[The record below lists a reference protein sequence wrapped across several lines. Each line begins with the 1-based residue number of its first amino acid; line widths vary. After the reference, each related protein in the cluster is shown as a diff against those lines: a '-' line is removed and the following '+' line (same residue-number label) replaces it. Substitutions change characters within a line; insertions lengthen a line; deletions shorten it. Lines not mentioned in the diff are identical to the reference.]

1 MMKRKVIAFWLLL
14 ISIFVFLFNNYST
27 SASTGKT
34 IFYKDSENGIIA
46 YKQINAFQLQLSD
59 GRVLSSM
66 SLTTNSDVTVEEN
79 YKNVDIVFV
88 LDNSGSMSS
97 FNRMV
102 HLKKSSVDLIKALSS
117 NINSDLR
124 FGVIRFFKWSN
135 CRTTIIS

>member
-1 MMKRKVIAFWLLL
+1 MMKRKVITFLLLL
-14 ISIFVFLFNNYST
+14 ISIFVFLFSNYST

-79 YKNVDIVFV
+79 YKNVNIVFV
-88 LDNSGSMSS
+88 LDNSGSMGDK
-97 FNRMV
+97 NRLGI
-102 HLKKSSVDLIKALSS
+102 LKKSTNDLIDNLSS
-117 NINSDLR
+117 QIKSKLG
-124 FGVIRFFKWSN
+124 FGVIRIFRWSKGK
-135 CRTTIIS
+135 T

>member
-1 MMKRKVIAFWLLL
+1 MKRKVITFLLLL
-14 ISIFVFLFNNYST
+14 ISIFVFLFSNYST

-79 YKNVDIVFV
+79 YKNVNIVFV
-88 LDNSGSMSS
+88 LDNSGSMGDK
-97 FNRMV
+97 NRLGI
-102 HLKKSSVDLIKALSS
+102 LKKSTNDLIDNLSS
-117 NINSDLR
+117 QIKSKLG
-124 FGVIRFFKWSN
+124 FGVIRIFRWSKGK
-135 CRTTIIS
+135 T

>member
-1 MMKRKVIAFWLLL
+1 MMKRKVITFLLLL
-14 ISIFVFLFNNYST
+14 ISIFVFLFSNYST

-88 LDNSGSMSS
+88 LDNSGSMDHKSGHKTRISVLQSS
-97 FNRMV
+97 AQT
-102 HLKKSSVDLIKALSS
+102 LIDNLSS
-117 NINSDLR
+117 QIKSNLGL
-124 FGVIRFFKWSN
+124 GVIRIFRWSKN
-135 CRTTIIS
+135 AT

>member
-1 MMKRKVIAFWLLL
+1 MMKRKVITFLLLL
-14 ISIFVFLFNNYST
+14 ISIFVFLFSNYST

-79 YKNVDIVFV
+79 YKNVNIVFV
-88 LDNSGSMSS
+88 LDNSGSMGDK
-97 FNRMV
+97 NRLGI
-102 HLKKSSVDLIKALSS
+102 LKKSTNDLIDNLSS
-117 NINSDLR
+117 QIKSKLG
-124 FGVIRFFKWSN
+124 FGVIRIF
-135 CRTTIIS
+135 R

>member
-1 MMKRKVIAFWLLL
+1 MKRKVITFLLLL
-14 ISIFVFLFNNYST
+14 ISIFVFLFSNYST

-79 YKNVDIVFV
+79 YKNVNIVFV

-97 FNRMV
+97 FNRMG

-124 FGVIRFFKWSN
+124 FGVIRFFK
-135 CRTTIIS
+135 

>member
-1 MMKRKVIAFWLLL
+1 MKRKVITFLLLL
-14 ISIFVFLFNNYST
+14 ISIFVFLFSNYST

-79 YKNVDIVFV
+79 YKNVNIVFV
-88 LDNSGSMSS
+88 LDNSGSMGDK
-97 FNRMV
+97 NRLGI
-102 HLKKSSVDLIKALSS
+102 LKKSTNDLIDNLSS
-117 NINSDLR
+117 QIKSKLG
-124 FGVIRFFKWSN
+124 FGVIRIF
-135 CRTTIIS
+135 R

>member
-1 MMKRKVIAFWLLL
+1 MMKRKVIAFLLLL
-14 ISIFVFLFNNYST
+14 ISIFVFLFSNYST

-88 LDNSGSMSS
+88 LDNSGSMSF
-97 FNRMV
+97 FNRME
-102 HLKKSSVDLIKALSS
+102 HLKKSSVALIKALSS

-124 FGVIRFFKWSN
+124 FGVIRFFK
-135 CRTTIIS
+135 

>member
-1 MMKRKVIAFWLLL
+1 MMKRRVITFLLLL
-14 ISIFVFLFNNYST
+14 ISIFVFLFSNYST

-79 YKNVDIVFV
+79 YKNVNIVFV
-88 LDNSGSMSS
+88 LDNSGSMGDK
-97 FNRMV
+97 NRLGI
-102 HLKKSSVDLIKALSS
+102 LKKSTNDLIDNLSS
-117 NINSDLR
+117 QIKSKLG
-124 FGVIRFFKWSN
+124 FGVIRIFRWSKGK
-135 CRTTIIS
+135 T